1 MRKTS
6 YLLLICMMSAM
17 LFLTGIA
24 LPEKVFAA
32 EEYEELFPEWKEEA
46 PALNA
51 LIDYVEA
58 VTDESS
64 ADYIPQED
72 RIAVFDMDGTLMG
85 ELYPTYLEYY
95 MLAWRILKDPAIEPD
110 AEMLEVGRTLRDCAL
125 DNSFPEDMAMQHAI
139 QAARAYAGMTLSEFE
154 DFVTEI
160 LLREADGFEGM
171 TYGEA
176 FYLPMVEVIEYL
188 QDNGFKCYIC
198 SGSDRFI
205 CRVFIEGMVDIPY
218 EQIIG
223 MDVQL
228 EATGQGDTEGLDY
241 VYTTADDV
249 IRTDKLL
256 IKNLKTNKVLQI
268 AQEIGRQPV
277 LSFGNSSG
285 DVSMHNYTISNNAY
299 KSMAFMLIADD
310 DQRDYGDPEKAADLQ
325 EKWENNGYQVISMA
339 NDWNTIYGEDVV
351 KTGEFHWL
359 EELAE
364 ERVPVEAEE
373 PDSAEAEEPAT
384 VEESVE
390 TVSAGQ
396 VNSDNQAFWR
406 EALQTYRNDDSVN
419 QVMLVRCTEGSNAI
433 VQFYDKQ
440 KDQKNAWSLVFE
452 TDAYIGKNGTGKTQ
466 EGDAKTPLGDFG
478 VQYAFGILD
487 DPGTSLDY
495 VDVTETTFACDEEYM
510 RTVLQYAQPG
520 MRIIIHEEYAD
531 NDDAVWVARLS
542 E

>member
-1 MRKTS
+1 MK
-6 YLLLICMMSAM
+6 YLK
-17 LFLTGIA
+17 
-24 LPEKVFAA
+24 EK
-32 EEYEELFPEWKEEA
+32 PK
-46 PALNA
+46 
-51 LIDYVEA
+51 YV
-58 VTDESS
+58 
-64 ADYIPQED
+64 
-72 RIAVFDMDGTLMG
+72 LM
-85 ELYPTYLEYY
+85 
-95 MLAWRILKDPAIEPD
+95 
-110 AEMLEVGRTLRDCAL
+110 V
-125 DNSFPEDMAMQHAI
+125 
-139 QAARAYAGMTLSEFE
+139 
-154 DFVTEI
+154 
-160 LLREADGFEGM
+160 
-171 TYGEA
+171 
-176 FYLPMVEVIEYL
+176 
-188 QDNGFKCYIC
+188 
-198 SGSDRFI
+198 
-205 CRVFIEGMVDIPY
+205 
-218 EQIIG
+218 
-223 MDVQL
+223 
-228 EATGQGDTEGLDY
+228 
-241 VYTTADDV
+241 
-249 IRTDKLL
+249 
-256 IKNLKTNKVLQI
+256 
-268 AQEIGRQPV
+268 
-277 LSFGNSSG
+277 
-285 DVSMHNYTISNNAY
+285 
-299 KSMAFMLIADD
+299 
-310 DQRDYGDPEKAADLQ
+310 RDYGDPEKAADLQ

-339 NDWNTIYGEDVV
+339 NDWNTIYGDNVI

-364 ERVPVEAEE
+364 DRIPVEAEE
-373 PDSAEAEEPAT
+373 SSSVETEEPASP
-384 VEESVE
+384 EEPAE

-531 NDDAVWVARLS
+531 NDDAVWVARIS